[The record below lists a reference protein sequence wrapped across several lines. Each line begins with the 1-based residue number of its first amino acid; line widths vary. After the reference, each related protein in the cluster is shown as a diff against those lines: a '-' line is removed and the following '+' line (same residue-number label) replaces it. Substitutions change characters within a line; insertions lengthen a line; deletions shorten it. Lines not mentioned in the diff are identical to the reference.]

1 MDWTLEYPCRN
12 PAGCLAGDSIASTP
26 ETVAA
31 DPAALAAAKWTPPVL
46 EQPPVLASSGPMLD
60 RAIQSKNVLGARSP
74 TVHYSPEK
82 EIEKP
87 TTDDDDEE
95 EPQEKRTAVKAKAA
109 KPKESEPKTTKENEP
124 NKTMEKKVNTKREE
138 KKPKEELKTK
148 TEAKSS
154 KEGKACPKKAVS
166 KEFKSEPPTPSTSA
180 AVAASLARQTTAEQL
195 HETGPLASR
204 SRATNDG
211 TSESGDE
218 SSEDGSKSEEP
229 KDEDIEEKQ
238 RIEEDRLSLAQ
249 VQAKKAAHARFVRFR
264 RGFQRPLFINIII
277 FCTFLRTKE
286 RTS

>member
-1 MDWTLEYPCRN
+1 M
-12 PAGCLAGDSIASTP
+12 
-26 ETVAA
+26 
-31 DPAALAAAKWTPPVL
+31 AAAKWTPPVL
-46 EQPPVLASSGPMLD
+46 ETPPGATVAPSGPRLD
-60 RAIQSKNVLGARSP
+60 RAIQSKKVLGARSP
-74 TVHYSPEK
+74 TIHYSPEK

-87 TTDDDDEE
+87 TTDDDDDEE
-95 EPQEKRTAVKAKAA
+95 VPQEKRTAVKAKAA
-109 KPKESEPKTTKENEP
+109 KKPKESEPKTTKENEP
-124 NKTMEKKVNTKREE
+124 KTTKENELKTNREE

-154 KEGKACPKKAVS
+154 KEGKECPKKAVS

-204 SRATNDG
+204 SRATSDG

-218 SSEDGSKSEEP
+218 SSQDGGKSEEP

-238 RIEEDRLSLAQ
+238 RLEEERLSLAQ

-264 RGFQRPLFINIII
+264 RSFKRPLFINII
-277 FCTFLRTKE
+277 FTFLRAKE